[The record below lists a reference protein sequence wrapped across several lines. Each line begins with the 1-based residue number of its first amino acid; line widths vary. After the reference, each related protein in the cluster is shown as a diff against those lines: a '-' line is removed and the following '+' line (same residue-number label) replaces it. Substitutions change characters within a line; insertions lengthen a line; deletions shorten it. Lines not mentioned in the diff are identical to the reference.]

1 DSGDLI
7 LDPQLDSFYVIDA
20 TLVRVPAI
28 LVNAGRAND
37 LGRLP
42 GSTAAIAVAAQDVRV
57 ESAAIDAGFRK
68 SFAVTQTGL
77 LGPGLL
83 SALDRLGDS
92 VTALVPPTAGVG
104 TVAARPPQVLAAR
117 ARVRDA
123 ALALETAGLAQL
135 EQALNARVDSL
146 LAQRRLVLEAA
157 AVGGL
162 LAVAALLLAMPR
174 RRRAEEVA
182 AVPWTP
188 EMDEPSPGAGLPPA
202 D

>member
-1 DSGDLI
+1 
-7 LDPQLDSFYVIDA
+7 
-20 TLVRVPAI
+20 
-28 LVNAGRAND
+28 
-37 LGRLP
+37 
-42 GSTAAIAVAAQDVRV
+42 V
-57 ESAAIDAGFRK
+57 ESAAIDVGFRK

-92 VTALVPPTAGVG
+92 VTALVPPTADVG
-104 TVAARPPQVLAAR
+104 TVAARGAQVLAAR

-123 ALALETAGLAQL
+123 ALALEAAGLAQL
-135 EQALNARVDSL
+135 DQALNARVDSL

-162 LAVAALLLAMPR
+162 LAVLALVLAMPR
-174 RRRAEEVA
+174 RRRAEEVG

-188 EMDEPSPGAGLPPA
+188 EPGMDQPSPGAGLPPA
-202 D
+202 DRSPFDDRNARETR